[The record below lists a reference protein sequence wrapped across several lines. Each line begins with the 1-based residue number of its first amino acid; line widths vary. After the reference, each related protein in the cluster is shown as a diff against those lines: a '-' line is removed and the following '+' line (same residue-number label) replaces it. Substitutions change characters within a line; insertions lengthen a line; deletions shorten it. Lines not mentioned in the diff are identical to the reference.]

1 MKTNKKMNFQNLI
14 REQAVV
20 YAALTTP
27 EEKQAFLQTQLEALA
42 NFAPDEQIA
51 HLKAIKTY
59 AVELSS
65 KIQQEKTST
74 LVA

>member
-1 MKTNKKMNFQNLI
+1 MDFLNLI
-14 REQAVV
+14 REQAVG
-20 YAALTTP
+20 YTALITP

-42 NFAPDEQIA
+42 NFAPDEQLA

-59 AVELSS
+59 AAELSN
-65 KIQQEKTST
+65 KIQQEKTTT

>member
-1 MKTNKKMNFQNLI
+1 MNFLNLI
-14 REQAVV
+14 REQAVG

-42 NFAPDEQIA
+42 NFAPDEQLA
-51 HLKAIKTY
+51 HLKSIKTY
-59 AVELSS
+59 AAELSN
-65 KIQQEKTST
+65 KIQQEKTTT